1 MIKACIFDLDGT
13 IADTLESMAYVA
25 NEIMEKFSLKPQPAD
40 NFRYYSGE
48 GADMLIRRCL
58 IDAGDPELVHYEEVR
73 ELYRRKFD
81 EDPLY
86 KVVPYKDMPETLQK
100 LKHAGL
106 KMAVCSNKPHV
117 AAQKVVKAIYG
128 DLFDE
133 VMGQQEGI
141 RRKPAPDGPLKIAED
156 FGVKPEEC
164 MYIGDTKTDMQTG
177 SAAGMYTVGALWGF
191 RDREELENNG
201 ADIVAAVPGDLFTI
215 YEENSM
221 IKMVASDLDGTLL
234 IGGRQTLPEEIFPL
248 VKELKKMGILF
259 VAASGRQYANMR
271 NLFAPVKDEMAFISE
286 NGGLAVQ
293 NEKLLYC
300 DSFDKELVREIIQV
314 IWEKPGA
321 EFSCSTK
328 DFYYIMPKTE
338 HYRHLMIEEV
348 KNQCKIIK
356 SFDEI
361 TEPCMK
367 VAVYE
372 REGMTEESIQYWRER
387 FKDRC
392 TVVTSGFAWVDFV
405 PFTTNKAK
413 GIRKYQEL
421 LGIGPDECMAF
432 GDEYNDIEMMKSVKY
447 SFAMKH
453 AKPGVKAAA
462 FYETE
467 KVEPVLRRLIAA
479 GGDIKEVL

>member
-1 MIKACIFDLDGT
+1 
-13 IADTLESMAYVA
+13 
-25 NEIMEKFSLKPQPAD
+25 
-40 NFRYYSGE
+40 
-48 GADMLIRRCL
+48 
-58 IDAGDPELVHYEEVR
+58 
-73 ELYRRKFD
+73 
-81 EDPLY
+81 
-86 KVVPYKDMPETLQK
+86 
-100 LKHAGL
+100 
-106 KMAVCSNKPHV
+106 
-117 AAQKVVKAIYG
+117 
-128 DLFDE
+128 
-133 VMGQQEGI
+133 
-141 RRKPAPDGPLKIAED
+141 
-156 FGVKPEEC
+156 
-164 MYIGDTKTDMQTG
+164 
-177 SAAGMYTVGALWGF
+177 
-191 RDREELENNG
+191 
-201 ADIVAAVPGDLFTI
+201 
-215 YEENSM
+215 M

-234 IGGRQTLPEEIFPL
+234 IGGRQTLPEEIFSL

-271 NLFAPVKDEMAFISE
+271 NLFAPVKDDMAFISE

-300 DSFDKELVREIIQV
+300 DSFDKELVSEIIQA

-372 REGMTEESIQYWRER
+372 KEGMTEESIRYWRER

-421 LGIGPDECMAF
+421 LGIGPDECIAF